1 LAGKVALNSNSQV
14 LHQDDMTVQTQI
26 AMGNISFILEGFEV
40 TINNLVK
47 ITAFYQGGT
56 SVIDLHEDLRL
67 RSAVYSDTGL
77 VQHRHSR
84 NYLVYEQMI
93 I

>member
-1 LAGKVALNSNSQV
+1 M

-67 RSAVYSDTGL
+67 PSAVYSDTGL
-77 VQHRHSR
+77 VQHRHFR